1 MCKTEAGEPYR
12 YCRLVMFTR
21 VPHSSKGCWEL
32 FIAFS
37 VGRKEQKRVKI
48 YKIQI
53 IYIKIYYL
61 KKHFSLGQI
70 LSIALDEQHEDEH
83 KVS

>member
-21 VPHSSKGCWEL
+21 VPHSSKGC
-32 FIAFS
+32 FIAFC
-37 VGRKEQKRVKI
+37 RQKRVKI